1 VQPTE
6 AQPGTP
12 ESGTAESGT
21 VEPGNAESADV
32 TSTAAQPANA
42 DSTAARSTAAQTAA
56 APPSRGTRSP
66 RDMALSMAALLV
78 PIFLLLIGYRFLGGE
93 SPTVWDPKPTV
104 ATARD
109 AGFPVV
115 EPGDPSGW
123 TPASSQF
130 TPGAEATLRI
140 GYRGPGRATAQ
151 LIESVQPAATLVPK
165 ELGAGA
171 KQVGAIEITG
181 RDWLRYQSQSRRAL
195 VLDEPGRTIVV
206 FAAASDAQLAGFTES
221 LRF

>member
-1 VQPTE
+1 MQPTD
-6 AQPGTP
+6 AQPT
-12 ESGTAESGT
+12 GTAPT
-21 VEPGNAESADV
+21 D
-32 TSTAAQPANA
+32 AQ
-42 DSTAARSTAAQTAA
+42 
-56 APPSRGTRSP
+56 RGSRSP

-115 EPGDPSGW
+115 DPGSPSGW

-140 GYRGPGRATAQ
+140 GYRGPGDATAQ

-171 KQVGAIEITG
+171 RQVGAIEITG
-181 RDWLRYQSQSRRAL
+181 RDWLRYQQQSRKAL
-195 VLDEPGRTIVV
+195 VLSEPGRTIVLLGAADDEQLAR
-206 FAAASDAQLAGFTES
+206 FAAS